1 MSFCTTFWEILR
13 EAEEIIARAKK
24 NPRYRDCE
32 FFFRGE
38 YNRFN
43 PYGSSEPPP
52 PGDAAPSLLRKTEWR
67 EHEHE
72 IFHEAIRHFPE
83 FFEGDVHTIDSLAKM
98 QHHQVLTR
106 LMDVSGDLRLSG
118 VMATVP
124 FASWLAEEHNE
135 HNAFIH
141 IYAVKKSRIK
151 YSDSDIVTAI
161 ANGVK
166 IPPKHLNF
174 KNLNFLAYECKNDR
188 SGFSAAPEEI
198 CEKLKNDLPH
208 VWCVKPLMNTER
220 IRIQSGCFF
229 LFGFGDEKA
238 PIKASFSPSDFERED
253 AASYGIERVNVITIN
268 GKSKKSVAHELSEF
282 LGYADYQFYP
292 GLSRFGYAY
301 RTFDGHLK

>member
-1 MSFCTTFWEILR
+1 MTPCTTFWEVLR

-24 NPRYRDCE
+24 NPRYKDCE

-38 YNRFN
+38 YNRFS
-43 PYGSSEPPP
+43 PYGSCEPPP
-52 PGDAAPSLLRKTEWR
+52 PGDAAPSLLRRDEWR

-106 LMDVSGDLRLSG
+106 LMDVSTDLRLSC

-124 FASWLAEEHNE
+124 FASWLNSEHNE
-135 HNAFIH
+135 YNAFIH

-166 IPPKHLNF
+166 IVSERLNF
-174 KNLNFLAYECKNDR
+174 ESLHFLAHECKNDR
-188 SGFSAAPEEI
+188 NGFSAEPKEI
-198 CEKLKNDLPH
+198 CDKLRNDLPH

-220 IRIQSGCFF
+220 IRVQSGCFF
-229 LFGFGDEKA
+229 IFGFGNEKA
-238 PIKASFSPSDFERED
+238 KIKASFSPVDFERKE

-268 GKSKKSVAHELSEF
+268 GKFKKSVAHELSEF

-292 GLSRFGYAY
+292 GLSRFGFAY
-301 RTFDGHLK
+301 RKFDSHLK